1 MFPRLEERRRQM
13 AGTLSGGEQQM
24 LAIGRG
30 LMSKPEVLILDEP
43 SIGLAPILVAEIL
56 KTVRA
61 LNQSAGLT
69 ILLIEQ
75 NVRHSLAISDFGYVI
90 ENGRI
95 VLADTGERLLT
106 DEHTKRAY
114 LGHRQGPPT
123 PEPEAAR

>member
-1 MFPRLEERRRQM
+1 
-13 AGTLSGGEQQM
+13 M

-56 KTVRA
+56 KTVRE
-61 LNQSAGLT
+61 LNRSAGLT

-106 DEHTKRAY
+106 NEHTKRAY
-114 LGHRQGPPT
+114 LGHGGSGWTRSP
-123 PEPEAAR
+123 